1 MNLIDVKN
9 LLFKY
14 KMYSGEKE
22 EVIEHTAIDN
32 ISLSIKKGD
41 FVGILGHNGSGKS
54 TLAKQLAALL
64 KPSGGVIYVGGM
76 DTAKEEQI
84 LDIRKTAG
92 LVFQNPD
99 NQLIGNI
106 VEEDV
111 AFGPENMG
119 IPAEEIEMRIT
130 KALAAT
136 GMTAYREASPG
147 ALSGGQKQKIAISG
161 VLAMEP
167 KCIIFDEPTAMIDP
181 ESRKELLEAIYDLK
195 RLKNITVIYIT
206 HFLQEVSQA
215 DYLYVMSHGK
225 ITLEGTPETLFKM
238 PEKLAENNLE
248 LPFEVALIDD
258 LRKKSVDVPEEIYT
272 KQQLLEFLKYHFQK
286 DKANNIVLSDYK
298 SEQQAISE
306 SSKSNVKSQAK
317 ENSRYGNCLEKQSDS
332 YSISVDDRNEKL
344 SDNSLG
350 DLNLADETEVS
361 KKSHELDKTEV
372 SKKSHELDKT
382 EVSKKSHD
390 LDEAEVSRKSHD
402 LDEAEVSKKSHE
414 LKETSDIK
422 ENASKNIDEPK
433 ETESTKGITLKNISY
448 QYKKQDS
455 GEEKYAIKD
464 ISLAIEPGEFV
475 AIIGRTGSGKST
487 LIQHFNGLF
496 QPKSGDYF
504 FNGEN
509 IWEKKYD
516 LKKLRQ
522 KVALCFQYP
531 EYQLFEEN
539 VLKDIAFGPKNLG
552 FDKKECEKKA
562 RHAMQL
568 AGLSN
573 ELEKVSPFSLSG
585 GQKRRVALAGILAME
600 PEYLILDEPVAGM
613 DAPGKKILFDLL
625 HHLNKERGI
634 TIVLVSHN
642 MDDVADHADRVLVM
656 ENGQIKMDG
665 KTEEVFARKDELTE
679 MGLGVPQAVEF
690 YLDLKEILEETDID
704 LDNAFSHD
712 MQYNQKNRE
721 VSQKTIELSQEN
733 VEINQKETKEKGTE
747 MHEKKIE
754 PSNAKAKEYIKTK
767 RTKNVEIPLNIDE
780 LAAYI
785 AGGSL

>member
-14 KMYSGEKE
+14 KMYSEEKE

-130 KALAAT
+130 KALAST

-167 KCIIFDEPTAMIDP
+167 ECIIFDEPTAMIDP

-286 DKANNIVLSDYK
+286 DKANNIVLSGHK

-317 ENSRYGNCLEKQSDS
+317 ENSRYGNFTEKQSDS
-332 YSISVDDRNEKL
+332 HSISVYDRNEKL
-344 SDNSLG
+344 ADNSLG

-767 RTKNVEIPLNIDE
+767 RTKNVGIPLNIDE

>member
-64 KPSGGVIYVGGM
+64 KPSSGVIYVDGM
-76 DTAKEEQI
+76 DTVKEEQI

-167 KCIIFDEPTAMIDP
+167 ECIIFDEPTAMIDP

-195 RLKNITVIYIT
+195 HLKNITVIYIT

-225 ITLEGTPETLFKM
+225 ITLKGTPETLFKI
-238 PEKLAENNLE
+238 PEKLVENNLE

-272 KQQLLEFLKYHFQK
+272 KQQLLEFLKYYFQK
-286 DKANNIVLSDYK
+286 DKSDNIVLSEYK
-298 SEQQAISE
+298 SERKTISE

-317 ENSRYGNCLEKQSDS
+317 ENSRYGNSMEKQSDS
-332 YSISVDDRNEKL
+332 HSISVDDRNEKL
-344 SDNSLG
+344 ADNSLG

-361 KKSHELDKTEV
+361 KKSHELDEAEV
-372 SKKSHELDKT
+372 SKKSHE
-382 EVSKKSHD
+382 
-390 LDEAEVSRKSHD
+390 

-422 ENASKNIDEPK
+422 ENASNIDEPK

-552 FDKKECEKKA
+552 FDKKECEEKA

-656 ENGQIKMDG
+656 ENGQLKMDG
-665 KTEEVFARKDELTE
+665 KTEEVFVRKDELTE

-721 VSQKTIELSQEN
+721 ISQKTIELSQEN

-754 PSNAKAKEYIKTK
+754 ASNEKAKEYIKTK
-767 RTKNVEIPLNIDE
+767 RTKNVGIPLNIDE
-780 LAAYI
+780 LVAYI

>member
-22 EVIEHTAIDN
+22 EVIEYTAIDD

-41 FVGILGHNGSGKS
+41 FVGVLGHNGSGKS

-76 DTAKEEQI
+76 DTSKEEQI

-92 LVFQNPD
+92 MVFQNPD

-119 IPAEEIEMRIT
+119 IPSKEIEERIT
-130 KALAAT
+130 KALAST

-167 KCIIFDEPTAMIDP
+167 ECIIFDEPTAMIDP
-181 ESRKELLEAIYDLK
+181 ESRKELLEAIYELNK
-195 RLKNITVIYIT
+195 LKNITVIYIT

-225 ITLEGTPETLFKM
+225 ITLEGSPETLFKM
-238 PEKLAENNLE
+238 PEKLVENNLE
-248 LPFEVALIDD
+248 LPFEIALIDT
-258 LRKKSVDVPEEIYT
+258 LRKKGVQVPGEIYT
-272 KQQLLEFLKYHFQK
+272 KQQLLEFLERDFRK
-286 DKANNIVLSDYK
+286 NI
-298 SEQQAISE
+298 
-306 SSKSNVKSQAK
+306 
-317 ENSRYGNCLEKQSDS
+317 
-332 YSISVDDRNEKL
+332 
-344 SDNSLG
+344 
-350 DLNLADETEVS
+350 
-361 KKSHELDKTEV
+361 
-372 SKKSHELDKT
+372 
-382 EVSKKSHD
+382 
-390 LDEAEVSRKSHD
+390 
-402 LDEAEVSKKSHE
+402 
-414 LKETSDIK
+414 SDIK
-422 ENASKNIDEPK
+422 EMSKKIYEPK
-433 ETESTKGITLKNISY
+433 EKESIKGITLKNISY
-448 QYKKQDS
+448 QYKKQGS
-455 GEEKYAIKD
+455 GTEKYAIKD
-464 ISLAIEPGEFV
+464 ISLSIEPGEFV
-475 AIIGRTGSGKST
+475 AIVGRTGSGKST
-487 LIQHFNGLF
+487 LIQHLNGLL
-496 QPKSGDYF
+496 QPESGQYF

-539 VLKDIAFGPKNLG
+539 VLKDITFGPRNLG
-552 FDKKECEKKA
+552 FDKKECEEKA
-562 RHAMQL
+562 RHAMQIV
-568 AGLSN
+568 GLSK
-573 ELEKVSPFSLSG
+573 EFEKVSPFSLSG

-613 DAPGKKILFDLL
+613 DATGKKILFDLL

-642 MDDVADHADRVLVM
+642 MDDVANHADRVLVM
-656 ENGQIKMDG
+656 EDGQLKIDG
-665 KTEEVFARKDELTE
+665 KTEKVFAQKDELTE

-690 YLDLKEILEETDID
+690 YLDLK
-704 LDNAFSHD
+704 
-712 MQYNQKNRE
+712 
-721 VSQKTIELSQEN
+721 
-733 VEINQKETKEKGTE
+733 
-747 MHEKKIE
+747 
-754 PSNAKAKEYIKTK
+754 AK
-767 RTKNVEIPLNIDE
+767 RMKNVGIPLKVEE
-780 LAAYI
+780 LAEYI

>member
-64 KPSGGVIYVGGM
+64 KPSGGIIYVGGM

-130 KALAAT
+130 KALAST

-167 KCIIFDEPTAMIDP
+167 ECIIFDEPTAMIDP

-225 ITLEGTPETLFKM
+225 ITLKGTPETLFKI

-286 DKANNIVLSDYK
+286 DKSDNIVLSEYK
-298 SEQQAISE
+298 SERKTISE
-306 SSKSNVKSQAK
+306 SSRSNVKSQAK

-344 SDNSLG
+344 ADNSLG

-361 KKSHELDKTEV
+361 KKSHELDEAEV
-372 SKKSHELDKT
+372 SKKSYE
-382 EVSKKSHD
+382 
-390 LDEAEVSRKSHD
+390 

-496 QPKSGDYF
+496 QPKSGAYF

-552 FDKKECEKKA
+552 FDKKECEEKA

-613 DAPGKKILFDLL
+613 DASGKKILFDLL

-656 ENGQIKMDG
+656 ENGQLKMDG
-665 KTEEVFARKDELTE
+665 KTEEVFVRKDELTE

-704 LDNAFSHD
+704 LENAFSHD
-712 MQYNQKNRE
+712 MQYDQKNRE
-721 VSQKTIELSQEN
+721 VSQKMIELSQEN

-754 PSNAKAKEYIKTK
+754 ASNEKAKEYIKTK
-767 RTKNVEIPLNIDE
+767 RTKNVGIPLNIDE
-780 LAAYI
+780 LVAYI

>member
-130 KALAAT
+130 KALAST

-167 KCIIFDEPTAMIDP
+167 ECIIFDEPTAMIDP

-225 ITLEGTPETLFKM
+225 ITLKGTPETLFKI

-286 DKANNIVLSDYK
+286 DKSDNILLSEYK
-298 SEQQAISE
+298 SERKTISE
-306 SSKSNVKSQAK
+306 SGKSNVNSQAK

-344 SDNSLG
+344 ADNSLG

-361 KKSHELDKTEV
+361 KKSHELDEAEV
-372 SKKSHELDKT
+372 SKKSHELDEA
-382 EVSKKSHD
+382 EVSKKSH
-390 LDEAEVSRKSHD
+390 E

-552 FDKKECEKKA
+552 FDKKECEEKA

-733 VEINQKETKEKGTE
+733 IEINQKETKEKGTE
-747 MHEKKIE
+747 MHGKKIE
-754 PSNAKAKEYIKTK
+754 ASNEKANEYVKTK
-767 RTKNVEIPLNIDE
+767 RTKNVGIPLNIDE
-780 LAAYI
+780 LAVYI

>member
-1 MNLIDVKN
+1 MIIVEKSQMNLIDVKN

-22 EVIEHTAIDN
+22 EVIERTAIDN

-64 KPSGGVIYVGGM
+64 KPSSGVIYVGGM
-76 DTAKEEQI
+76 DTSKEEMI

-92 LVFQNPD
+92 MVFQNPD

-119 IPAEEIEMRIT
+119 IPAEEIEKRIT
-130 KALAAT
+130 KALAST
-136 GMTAYREASPG
+136 GMTAYREVSPG

-167 KCIIFDEPTAMIDP
+167 ECIIFDESTTMIDP
-181 ESRKELLEAIYDLK
+181 ESRKELLEAIYELNT
-195 RLKNITVIYIT
+195 LKNITVIYIT
-206 HFLQEVSQA
+206 HFLQEVSRA
-215 DYLYVMSHGK
+215 DYLYVMNHGK
-225 ITLEGTPETLFKM
+225 VTLEGTPEKLFKM
-238 PEKLAENNLE
+238 PEKLMENNLE
-248 LPFEVALIDD
+248 LPFEVALIDK
-258 LRKKSVDVPEEIYT
+258 LRKKGVQVPEEIYT
-272 KQQLLEFLKYHFQK
+272 KQQLLEVLADDFQK
-286 DKANNIVLSDYK
+286 DNIILSEHK
-298 SEQQAISE
+298 SERQAISE

-317 ENSRYGNCLEKQSDS
+317 ENSRYGNCIEKQADS
-332 YSISVDDRNEKL
+332 HSISIYDRNEKL
-344 SDNSLG
+344 ANNSL
-350 DLNLADETEVS
+350 DNLKLIDETEVS
-361 KKSHELDKTEV
+361 KKL
-372 SKKSHELDKT
+372 
-382 EVSKKSHD
+382 
-390 LDEAEVSRKSHD
+390 
-402 LDEAEVSKKSHE
+402 HE

-422 ENASKNIDEPK
+422 EDASKKIEESK

-448 QYKKQDS
+448 QYKKQGS

-464 ISLAIEPGEFV
+464 ISLSIEPGEFV
-475 AIIGRTGSGKST
+475 AIVGRTGSGKST
-487 LIQHFNGLF
+487 LIQHLNGLL
-496 QPKSGDYF
+496 QPESGEYF

-552 FDKKECEKKA
+552 FDKKECEEKA
-562 RHAMQL
+562 HHAMQL
-568 AGLSN
+568 VGLPE

-642 MDDVADHADRVLVM
+642 MDDVAEHADRVLVM
-656 ENGQIKMDG
+656 EDGQLKMDG
-665 KTEEVFARKDELTE
+665 KIEEVFTRKEELTE
-679 MGLGVPQAVEF
+679 MGLGVPQTVEF
-690 YLDLKEILEETDID
+690 YLDLKGILEETDSD
-704 LDNAFSHD
+704 LDNAFS
-712 MQYNQKNRE
+712 
-721 VSQKTIELSQEN
+721 IEKL
-733 VEINQKETKEKGTE
+733 
-747 MHEKKIE
+747 
-754 PSNAKAKEYIKTK
+754 AEYIT
-767 RTKNVEIPLNIDE
+767 
-780 LAAYI
+780 
-785 AGGSL
+785 GGSL

>member
-64 KPSGGVIYVGGM
+64 KPSSGVIYVGGM

-130 KALAAT
+130 KALAST

-167 KCIIFDEPTAMIDP
+167 ECIIFDEPTAMIDP

-225 ITLEGTPETLFKM
+225 ITLKGTPETLFKI

-286 DKANNIVLSDYK
+286 DKSDNIVLSEYK
-298 SEQQAISE
+298 SERKTISE
-306 SSKSNVKSQAK
+306 SSRSNVKSQAK

-344 SDNSLG
+344 ADNSLG

-361 KKSHELDKTEV
+361 KKSHELDEAEV
-372 SKKSHELDKT
+372 SKKSYE
-382 EVSKKSHD
+382 
-390 LDEAEVSRKSHD
+390 

-496 QPKSGDYF
+496 QPKSGAYF

-552 FDKKECEKKA
+552 FDKKECEEKA

-613 DAPGKKILFDLL
+613 DASGKKILFDLL

-656 ENGQIKMDG
+656 ENGQLKMDG
-665 KTEEVFARKDELTE
+665 KTEEVFVRKDELTE

-704 LDNAFSHD
+704 LENAFSHD
-712 MQYNQKNRE
+712 MQYDQKNRE
-721 VSQKTIELSQEN
+721 VSQKMIELSQEN

-754 PSNAKAKEYIKTK
+754 ASNEKAKEYIKTK
-767 RTKNVEIPLNIDE
+767 RTKNVGIPLNIDE
-780 LAAYI
+780 LVAYI

>member
-22 EVIEHTAIDN
+22 EVIEHTAIDD
-32 ISLSIKKGD
+32 ISLSVKKGD
-41 FVGILGHNGSGKS
+41 FIGVLGHNGSGKS

-76 DTAKEEQI
+76 DTSKEEQI

-92 LVFQNPD
+92 MVFQNPD

-119 IPAEEIEMRIT
+119 IPPKEIEERIT
-130 KALAAT
+130 KALAST
-136 GMTAYREASPG
+136 GMTAYRESSPG

-167 KCIIFDEPTAMIDP
+167 ECIIFDEPTAMIDP
-181 ESRKELLEAIYDLK
+181 ESRKELLETIYDLK

-206 HFLQEVSQA
+206 HFLQEVSRA
-215 DYLYVMSHGK
+215 DYLYVMNQGK
-225 ITLEGTPETLFKM
+225 ITLEGTPETLFKT
-238 PEKLAENNLE
+238 PEKLVENNLE
-248 LPFEVALIDD
+248 LPFEAALIDT
-258 LRKKSVDVPEEIYT
+258 LRKKGVQVPEEIYT
-272 KQQLLEFLKYHFQK
+272 KQQLIKFLEHDFRKGK
-286 DKANNIVLSDYK
+286 NDTIILSK
-298 SEQQAISE
+298 QWSE
-306 SSKSNVKSQAK
+306 SQTETLADNSLDNLKVADEDEMEAGKKRHELK
-317 ENSRYGNCLEKQSDS
+317 E
-332 YSISVDDRNEKL
+332 ISDRNEK
-344 SDNSLG
+344 
-350 DLNLADETEVS
+350 VS
-361 KKSHELDKTEV
+361 KKHHGLKEASDRNEEI
-372 SKKSHELDKT
+372 SKK
-382 EVSKKSHD
+382 V
-390 LDEAEVSRKSHD
+390 DES
-402 LDEAEVSKKSHE
+402 
-414 LKETSDIK
+414 
-422 ENASKNIDEPK
+422 K
-433 ETESTKGITLKNISY
+433 ETESTKGIILKNISY
-448 QYKKQDS
+448 QYKKRGS

-464 ISLAIEPGEFV
+464 ISLSIEPGEFV
-475 AIIGRTGSGKST
+475 AVVGRTGSGKST
-487 LIQHFNGLF
+487 LIQHLNGLL
-496 QPKSGDYF
+496 QPKSGAYF
-504 FNGEN
+504 FNGQN

-552 FDKKECEKKA
+552 FDKEECKEKA
-562 RHAMQL
+562 RHAMRL
-568 AGLSN
+568 VGLSG

-613 DAPGKKILFDLL
+613 DAPGKKMLFDLL
-625 HHLNKERGI
+625 HRLNKERGI
-634 TIVLVSHN
+634 TIILVSHN
-642 MDDVADHADRVLVM
+642 MDDVANHADRVLVM
-656 ENGQIKMDG
+656 EDGQLKMDG
-665 KTEEVFARKDELTE
+665 KTEKIFARKDELTN

-690 YLDLKEILEETDID
+690 YLNLREILGETDEKD
-704 LDNAFSHD
+704 
-712 MQYNQKNRE
+712 
-721 VSQKTIELSQEN
+721 IEMH
-733 VEINQKETKEKGTE
+733 KEKI
-747 MHEKKIE
+747 KAL
-754 PSNAKAKEYIKTK
+754 NVKAKENIKAK
-767 RTKNVEIPLNIDE
+767 GMKNVVMPSNIEE

>member
-1 MNLIDVKN
+1 MNVIDVKN

-22 EVIEHTAIDN
+22 EVIEHTAIDD
-32 ISLSIKKGD
+32 ISLSVKKGD
-41 FVGILGHNGSGKS
+41 FIGILGHNGSGKS

-76 DTAKEEQI
+76 DTSKEEQI

-92 LVFQNPD
+92 MVFQNPD

-119 IPAEEIEMRIT
+119 IPAEEIEKRVT
-130 KALAAT
+130 KALAST

-167 KCIIFDEPTAMIDP
+167 ECIIFDEPTAMIDP

-206 HFLQEVSQA
+206 HFLQEVSRA
-215 DYLYVMSHGK
+215 DYLYVMNQGK
-225 ITLEGTPETLFKM
+225 ITLEGTPEELFKT
-238 PEKLAENNLE
+238 PEKLVENNLE
-248 LPFEVALIDD
+248 LPFEVALIDT
-258 LRKKSVDVPEEIYT
+258 LRKRGVQVPEKIYM
-272 KQQLLEFLKYHFQK
+272 KQQLLEFLEQDFRKG
-286 DKANNIVLSDYK
+286 KATNIILKKQY
-298 SEQQAISE
+298 E
-306 SSKSNVKSQAK
+306 SK
-317 ENSRYGNCLEKQSDS
+317 EAS
-332 YSISVDDRNEKL
+332 DRNEEIFKKV
-344 SDNSLG
+344 
-350 DLNLADETEVS
+350 DES
-361 KKSHELDKTEV
+361 
-372 SKKSHELDKT
+372 
-382 EVSKKSHD
+382 
-390 LDEAEVSRKSHD
+390 
-402 LDEAEVSKKSHE
+402 
-414 LKETSDIK
+414 
-422 ENASKNIDEPK
+422 K
-433 ETESTKGITLKNISY
+433 ETESTKGIILKNISY
-448 QYKKQDS
+448 QYKNQAS
-455 GEEKYAIKD
+455 GEEKYAIKN
-464 ISLAIEPGEFV
+464 ISLSIEPGEFV
-475 AIIGRTGSGKST
+475 AVVGRTGSGKST
-487 LIQHFNGLF
+487 LIQHLNGLL
-496 QPKSGDYF
+496 QPKSGECF

-509 IWEKKYD
+509 IWDKKYD

-539 VLKDIAFGPKNLG
+539 VLKDVAFGPKNLG
-552 FDKKECEKKA
+552 FDRKKCEEKA
-562 RHAMQL
+562 HHAMQL
-568 AGLSN
+568 VGLSE

-656 ENGQIKMDG
+656 EDGQLRMDG
-665 KTEEVFARKDELTE
+665 RTGKVFARKDELTK

-690 YLDLKEILEETDID
+690 YLNLREILGETDEKD
-704 LDNAFSHD
+704 
-712 MQYNQKNRE
+712 
-721 VSQKTIELSQEN
+721 IER
-733 VEINQKETKEKGTE
+733 QKEKTE
-747 MHEKKIE
+747 AL
-754 PSNAKAKEYIKTK
+754 NIKTK
-767 RTKNVEIPLNIDE
+767 EIIKAKGMNNIVMPLNIEE

-785 AGGSL
+785 AGGNL

>member
-64 KPSGGVIYVGGM
+64 KPSSGVIYVDGM
-76 DTAKEEQI
+76 DTVKEEQI

-167 KCIIFDEPTAMIDP
+167 ECIIFDEPTAMIDP

-195 RLKNITVIYIT
+195 HLKNITVIYIT

-225 ITLEGTPETLFKM
+225 ITLKGTPETLFKI
-238 PEKLAENNLE
+238 PEKLVENNLE

-272 KQQLLEFLKYHFQK
+272 KQQLLEFLKYYFQK
-286 DKANNIVLSDYK
+286 DKSDNIVLSEYK
-298 SEQQAISE
+298 SERKTISE

-317 ENSRYGNCLEKQSDS
+317 ENSRYGNSMEKQSDS
-332 YSISVDDRNEKL
+332 HSISVDDRNEKL
-344 SDNSLG
+344 ADNSLG

-361 KKSHELDKTEV
+361 KKSHELDEAEV
-372 SKKSHELDKT
+372 SKKSHE
-382 EVSKKSHD
+382 
-390 LDEAEVSRKSHD
+390 

-422 ENASKNIDEPK
+422 ENASNIDEPK

-552 FDKKECEKKA
+552 FDKKECEEKA

-690 YLDLKEILEETDID
+690 YLDLKEILGETDID

-754 PSNAKAKEYIKTK
+754 ASNEKAKEYIKTK
-767 RTKNVEIPLNIDE
+767 RTKNVGIPLNIDE